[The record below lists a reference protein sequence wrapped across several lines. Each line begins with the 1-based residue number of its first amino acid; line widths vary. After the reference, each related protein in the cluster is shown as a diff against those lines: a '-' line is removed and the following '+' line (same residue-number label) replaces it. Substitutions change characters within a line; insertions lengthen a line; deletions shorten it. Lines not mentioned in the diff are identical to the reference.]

1 MTYVDLHHHGM
12 TATKTSSS
20 SLRSSSQNLTQRK
33 RRQPGHHAWTA
44 KPTSLMAKSIS
55 APHRS
60 SSSLS
65 MERFGH
71 TVIDVRAPTEWTITS
86 LDVTIPVAREEDT
99 SPTTTTAFGR
109 GGRAGGRAGGRRPG
123 GGVPPSIRDAPHGG
137 GGRRRGD
144 DATDPS
150 VITFTDAPPH
160 KSSTT
165 SSNPTTTTSS
175 PSSTSNSNSNSTS
188 LMRSV
193 GGRYTSYVIRVVA
206 GHKTW
211 HVAHRYSDFEM
222 LHLHLKSILG
232 RSMLPPFPPKYRLQ
246 FNNLDPSFVEKRRT
260 QLEVYL
266 GTIVRIDQ
274 VWSCQR
280 YMVDFLDNNI
290 ETLGMQTKYERMMR
304 VQGVLLRASQ
314 MNAKKNIMTERRL
327 NESIHQVDLLKNE
340 IQRLENKVL
349 EQQREMEEKMQH
361 NIEKEIAK
369 QLSRHLQGFSMG
381 NYENSSAV
389 GAVGGAVGA
398 VGAVGGRDTSSD
410 MSRNTKQH
418 SPSSHSDSH
427 VTTPLQVEDDDT
439 VDCIDACNEL
449 TVLSHETVQHVSS
462 ILLQRVLPT
471 VASDT
476 KRQRVI
482 RFVAHIVKSCLGS
495 DVYLTGSYPTKT
507 CVVVVSVSVVSVVV
521 DFI

>member
-1 MTYVDLHHHGM
+1 M
-12 TATKTSSS
+12 
-20 SLRSSSQNLTQRK
+20 
-33 RRQPGHHAWTA
+33 
-44 KPTSLMAKSIS
+44 
-55 APHRS
+55 
-60 SSSLS
+60 
-65 MERFGH
+65 
-71 TVIDVRAPTEWTITS
+71 
-86 LDVTIPVAREEDT
+86 
-99 SPTTTTAFGR
+99 
-109 GGRAGGRAGGRRPG
+109 
-123 GGVPPSIRDAPHGG
+123 
-137 GGRRRGD
+137 
-144 DATDPS
+144 
-150 VITFTDAPPH
+150 
-160 KSSTT
+160 
-165 SSNPTTTTSS
+165 
-175 PSSTSNSNSNSTS
+175 
-188 LMRSV
+188 
-193 GGRYTSYVIRVVA
+193 IRVVA

-349 EQQREMEEKMQH
+349 EQQREMEEKIQH

-381 NYENSSAV
+381 NYENSSAI
-389 GAVGGAVGA
+389 GAVGGAV
-398 VGAVGGRDTSSD
+398 AVGGRDT
-410 MSRNTKQH
+410 KQH
-418 SPSSHSDSH
+418 SPSLHLDSR
-427 VTTPLQVEDDDT
+427 VTTPLQVEDDGT
-439 VDCIDACNEL
+439 VDCIDACKEL

-507 CVVVVSVSVVSVVV
+507 CVVAVSVSIV
-521 DFI
+521 FFCCC